1 VSSTP
6 ETSKQSTPGGLGGL
20 GWVAEAPLW
29 FNKLAHWL
37 LTSLL
42 GMAMAGLAWVWLNGG
57 DRHDMASKF
66 LFMTTIFAVAAY
78 AVALAVYRLKRRKRT
93 GSR

>member
-6 ETSKQSTPGGLGGL
+6 EISKRPPDFLSA
-20 GWVAEAPLW
+20 GWATNAPPW

-37 LTSLL
+37 LSSLL
-42 GMAMAGLAWVWLNGG
+42 SMAVAGLAWVWLNGG

-66 LFMTTIFAVAAY
+66 LFMTTIFTVAAY
-78 AVALAVYRLKRRKRT
+78 AVGLAIYRLNRPKRA